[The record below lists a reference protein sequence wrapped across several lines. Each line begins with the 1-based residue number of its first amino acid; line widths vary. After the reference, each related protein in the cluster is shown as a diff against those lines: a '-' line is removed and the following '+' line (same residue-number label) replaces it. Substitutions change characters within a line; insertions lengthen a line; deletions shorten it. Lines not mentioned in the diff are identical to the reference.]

1 MKRILFIVVFVTG
14 LSGYAQVGVGT
25 SNPDNSAQLD
35 VVSTNKGILIPRVK
49 LTGSLDLS
57 TIANPK
63 ESLLVYN
70 TQTVSDVVPGF
81 YYWNSSKWVALSGDG
96 LSGTVGIA
104 NGGTGAV
111 TAAAALANLGAQ
123 SAANLTT
130 TLGATADH
138 YPSESA
144 VRLYVDAETARATT
158 TETAL
163 QSGIDAKASAADVA
177 IAVAFE
183 TTRATTAETNLQAA
197 VDAKASAADI
207 ASAVA
212 TETTRATAAEAALQS
227 AVDLKATAADIT
239 SAVASETTRARFIES
254 ALQTAV
260 DLKATAAD
268 LATETSRATT
278 AEAALQSAV
287 DLKATAADLA
297 TETTRATAA
306 EAALQ
311 SAVDLKATAA
321 DLATET
327 TRATAAETAL
337 QTDINTITTAVAAE
351 TARATTVEALK
362 EVLVNKS
369 NVIDAQTDDT
379 KYPSVKAVKTYVDA
393 MPSFY
398 GADGTLSSA
407 RTVNQN
413 NNDLTFTTGTG
424 KLNVNGTT
432 FHNGAVVVKT
442 VRTTDANYAVLPDD
456 YAVFYDGATPGTFN
470 LGGGPVGRI
479 VLIVNGTGSDL
490 AITPRKSGFTSAY
503 VGGGFSMFWI
513 FDGTVWNPLNQ

>member
-35 VVSTNKGILIPRVK
+35 VVSTNKGMLIPRVK

-158 TETAL
+158 AETAL
-163 QSGIDAKASAADVA
+163 QSGIDAKASPADVA

-183 TTRATTAETNLQAA
+183 TTRATTAETTLQAA

-207 ASAVA
+207 ASAV
-212 TETTRATAAEAALQS
+212 
-227 AVDLKATAADIT
+227 
-239 SAVASETTRARFIES
+239 
-254 ALQTAV
+254 
-260 DLKATAAD
+260 
-268 LATETSRATT
+268 
-278 AEAALQSAV
+278 
-287 DLKATAADLA
+287 A

-432 FHNGAVVVKT
+432 FHNGAVVGKLT
-442 VRTTDANYAVLPDD
+442 ITTDPAYVLKPDD
-456 YAVFYDGATPGTFN
+456 YVVIYRGSTDAFFALGESVAGRIITLLNDTDNAFQMTGLGNTGVMVVTGRLANSFFYDGVDWFA
-470 LGGGPVGRI
+470 
-479 VLIVNGTGSDL
+479 
-490 AITPRKSGFTSAY
+490 
-503 VGGGFSMFWI
+503 
-513 FDGTVWNPLNQ
+513 LNQ

>member
-227 AVDLKATAADIT
+227 AVDLKATAADLT
-239 SAVASETTRARFIES
+239 
-254 ALQTAV
+254 
-260 DLKATAAD
+260 
-268 LATETSRATT
+268 
-278 AEAALQSAV
+278 
-287 DLKATAADLA
+287 
-297 TETTRATAA
+297 
-306 EAALQ
+306 
-311 SAVDLKATAA
+311 
-321 DLATET
+321 TET

-351 TARATTVEALK
+351 TARATTAEALK

-432 FHNGAVVVKT
+432 FNNGAVVVKAI
-442 VRTTDANYAVLPDD
+442 TTNNASYTLLPDD
-456 YAVFYDGATPGTFN
+456 YAIFYNGTTPGSFD
-470 LGGGPVGRI
+470 LGSSSPVGRI
-479 VLIVNGTGSDL
+479 ILIINPTGNDVFL
-490 AITPRKSGFTSAY
+490 TPRHMAFTSGY

>member
-287 DLKATAADLA
+287 DLKATAADL
-297 TETTRATAA
+297 T
-306 EAALQ
+306 
-311 SAVDLKATAA
+311 
-321 DLATET
+321 TET